1 MDRALWLVSSVVILG
16 AIMSILDTT
25 IVNVAIDRLSQD
37 FQVSLSTIQWVSTGY
52 LLALSTV
59 IPVSG
64 WAADRFGTKRLYLL
78 SIGLFLIGSALSGA
92 AWSAGSLIVFRIV
105 QGLGGGMI
113 MPTGMTILARAAGP
127 QRMGRTMSIVG
138 IPMLIGP
145 AAGPIIGGWFVDDF
159 SWRWIFYINI
169 PIGLAALL
177 LTVRLLPRD
186 EPQPTDRLD
195 GFGLV
200 LLSLGLAS
208 FVYGLAEMSSTGGAT
223 STNAIVPLLAGLA
236 LIAYFVRHALRHR
249 NPLLDLRLFQ
259 RRSVAASGATT
270 FLFAMG
276 MFGVMLLLPLYHQTV
291 RGQSALMTGVYL
303 LPQGLGAALTMPF
316 AGKLTDQ
323 IGPGRVVLVGLTLD
337 VAGMVGY
344 TQVSATTSYWYLEI
358 ALLLMG
364 LGMGCTM
371 MPAMSAAYQTI
382 SHAAAAR
389 ATTALNIVQRVGASI
404 GVAVLSVLLQHEITS
419 RIPGS
424 GGLGAAQNV
433 PPEVRASV
441 APKIADAFGV
451 TFWVAAAM
459 VAVGFIPALLLPRHR
474 PDPADGE
481 AAQARPHAEPVSVDG

>member
-1 MDRALWLVSSVVILG
+1 MIA
-16 AIMSILDTT
+16 
-25 IVNVAIDRLSQD
+25 
-37 FQVSLSTIQWVSTGY
+37 
-52 LLALSTV
+52 
-59 IPVSG
+59 
-64 WAADRFGTKRLYLL
+64 
-78 SIGLFLIGSALSGA
+78 IGLFLIGSALSGA
-92 AWSAGSLIVFRIV
+92 AWSAGSLIAFRIL

-127 QRMGRTMSIVG
+127 QRMGRTMSVVG

-159 SWRWIFYINI
+159 SWRWIFYINVPGGGRRPVVEPATATEGRATSR
-169 PIGLAALL
+169 PIGSMGSGCFCC
-177 LTVRLLPRD
+177 R
-186 EPQPTDRLD
+186 
-195 GFGLV
+195 
-200 LLSLGLAS
+200 SGLAS

-223 STNAIVPLLAGLA
+223 SAKAIGPLLIGLA
-236 LIAYFVRHALRHR
+236 LIASFIRHALRQR
-249 NPLLDLRLFQ
+249 NPLLDLRLFG
-259 RRSVAASGATT
+259 RRSVSASGATT

-276 MFGVMLLLPLYHQTV
+276 MFGVMLLLPLYHQSV
-291 RGQSALMTGVYL
+291 RGQSALMTGVFL

-337 VAGMVGY
+337 VVGMLGY

-358 ALLLMG
+358 ALLIMG

-419 RIPGS
+419 RLPGS
-424 GGLGAAQNV
+424 GGIGAAQNV
-433 PPEVRASV
+433 PPAVHAAI
-441 APKIADAFGV
+441 APKLADAFGA
-451 TFWVAAAM
+451 TFWVATAM
-459 VAVGFIPALLLPRHR
+459 IALAFIPALLLPRHR
-474 PDPADGE
+474 PTQQPSTADQPE
-481 AAQARPHAEPVSVDG
+481 AVAIR

>member
-1 MDRALWLVSSVVILG
+1 MDRALWMVSSVVILG

-25 IVNVAIDRLSQD
+25 IVNVAIDRLSLD
-37 FQVSLSTIQWVSTGY
+37 FHTSLSTIQWVSTGY

-59 IPVSG
+59 IPISG
-64 WAADRFGTKRLYLL
+64 WAADRFGTKRLYMIA
-78 SIGLFLIGSALSGA
+78 IGLFLVGSALSGA
-92 AWSAGSLIVFRIV
+92 AWSAGSLIVFRIL

-127 QRMGRTMSIVG
+127 QRMGRTMSVVG

-177 LTVRLLPRD
+177 LTHRILPRD

-195 GFGLV
+195 GFGLL

-223 STNAIVPLLAGLA
+223 SAKAIVPLLAGLT
-236 LIAYFVRHALRHR
+236 LIASFMRHALRHR
-249 NPLLDLRLFQ
+249 NPLLDLRLFG

-276 MFGVMLLLPLYHQTV
+276 MFGVMLLLPLYHQSV
-291 RGQSALMTGVYL
+291 RGQSALMTGVFL

-323 IGPGRVVLVGLTLD
+323 IGPGRVVLVGLALD
-337 VAGMVGY
+337 VTGMLAY

-358 ALLLMG
+358 ALLIMG

-419 RIPGS
+419 RLPLS
-424 GGLGAAQNV
+424 GGIGAAQNV
-433 PPEVRASV
+433 PPAVRATV
-441 APKIADAFGV
+441 APKLADAFGV
-451 TFWVAAAM
+451 TFWVATGMIAA
-459 VAVGFIPALLLPRHR
+459 AFIPALLLPRHR
-474 PDPADGE
+474 PTEQTPSADQPETVAVG
-481 AAQARPHAEPVSVDG
+481 